1 MKMMRK
7 KTGRVR
13 IVHFA
18 VTNEEYDKLEK
29 GWRQSTIINLS
40 EYTRRVLF
48 GKPITCYTRN
58 RSLDELVAELIPL
71 RRELSTLVLNF
82 DRAIQRLDAVEH
94 LLPIQHWHDAFEHDK
109 TLLISKVDEIKI
121 KINSISVQWLQ

>member
-1 MKMMRK
+1 MRK
-7 KTGRVR
+7 KTCRVHKVWFR
-13 IVHFA
+13 L
-18 VTNEEYDKLEK
+18 TDEEYDKLEK
-29 GWRQSTIINLS
+29 GWKQSTIINLS

-48 GKPITCYTRN
+48 GRPITYYTRN

-71 RRELSTLVLNF
+71 RRELSALVLNF
-82 DRAIQRLDAVEH
+82 ERAVQRLDALEH
-94 LLPIQHWHDAFEHDK
+94 LPPGQSFERDK